1 MSRVKDATRRS
12 TIDVLYM
19 YIHIILKKR
28 KESEIVYYI
37 NAYVIM
43 YESNEYKIETKIYE
57 YM

>member
-43 YESNEYKIETKIYE
+43 YENNEYRIETKIY
-57 YM
+57 M